1 MNTNIHNN
9 SDPFIATIKSA
20 TTSALAT
27 ICTVRNSREK
37 FLDIEKDIKN
47 FDDAKKIEKTN
58 IIKIESI
65 TEEDG
70 KNAIAESSAISYVCK
85 EYKKDI
91 SAYKDL
97 LNLSS
102 DLLKTTTDFVNGLHK
117 NLRQSNVFD
126 PTQSANIKQVSDNA
140 TVILNEH
147 LREANTLQKE
157 IDPILSNISRYINS
171 ILESASYIESLKAF
185 IPRMKKV
192 VEVQELNVSADIIT
206 LNIQNKFT
214 AKVVEATKRFNE
226 CDNSIGVNDISFSR
240 SSSISSHSSR
250 H

>member
-9 SDPFIATIKSA
+9 SDPFIAAIKSA
-20 TTSALAT
+20 VTPAVAT
-27 ICTVRNSREK
+27 IYTVRNSREK
-37 FLDIEKDIKN
+37 FLDIEKDIKD
-47 FDDAKKIEKTN
+47 FDDAKQIEKKN
-58 IIKIESI
+58 IINIKSI

-91 SAYKDL
+91 SAYKEL
-97 LNLSS
+97 LSFSS

-140 TVILNEH
+140 IVILNEH

-157 IDPILSNISRYINS
+157 IDPFLSNISRYINS

-185 IPRMKKV
+185 IPRMKK
-192 VEVQELNVSADIIT
+192 EVQDLNVSADIIT

-214 AKVVEATKRFNE
+214 TKVVEASKRFNE
-226 CDNSIGVNDISFSR
+226 GDNSIGVNEISFSR

-250 H
+250 P